1 MSTTNPN
8 DTSRMD
14 RREFLAVSA
23 TAGAAAAMGSFTA
36 TAKAEGVVSPFV
48 LAPLPFADDALEP
61 VISARTLSFHYDK
74 HHRGYLN
81 NLNRLVENTPYA
93 KMPLDEIVRQTAGQQ
108 DKIGLFN
115 NAAQTWNHS
124 FYWNCLKPGGGE
136 IPLTLRAKMEADFGG
151 VEACKKELAQAAVTQ
166 FASGWAWL
174 IAENGRLKVVK
185 TSNAETP
192 LSTDAVP
199 LLTIDVWE
207 HAYYLDYQNRR
218 ADHVADVIDKLLNWE
233 FAAENLPA

>member
-1 MSTTNPN
+1 MGTKNEISK
-8 DTSRMD
+8 SQLS
-14 RREFLAVSA
+14 RREFMAASA
-23 TAGAAAAMGSFTA
+23 GAGAALSMGNVA
-36 TAKAEGVVSPFV
+36 GVFGTGDLVAPF
-48 LAPLPFADDALEP
+48 LLEPLPFAQDALEP
-61 VISARTLSFHYDK
+61 VISAKTLSFHYDK

-93 KMPLDEIVRQTAGQQ
+93 KMPLEQIIRQSAGQPE
-108 DKIGLFN
+108 KVGLFN

-124 FYWNCLKPGGGE
+124 FYWQCLQPGGSTV
-136 IPLTLRAKMEADFGG
+136 PTALRIRMEADFGG
-151 VEACKKELAQAAVTQ
+151 VEACKKELANAAVTQ

-174 IAENGRLKVVK
+174 VVEDGRLKIVK

-192 LSTDAVP
+192 LTTEASP

-233 FAAENLPA
+233 FAAQNLPA